1 MSGGRAKSDE
11 ADIEAIFTR
20 LRAEVEGRVTAH
32 AGVSDAAAGAYRTCS
47 RSEAERLWPVT
58 AERLL
63 ARPPGARGFL
73 SHTVKKVLRKAMRW
87 YVEPLAAS
95 QRQFNLVALR
105 LMDEVA
111 ASTVS
116 ELDERVTRLERARR
130 VPNTAPGSW
139 QAAPAP
145 AHAPAFAPM
154 PDYFAFQSRLRGS
167 IDEIRERQARYVDDF
182 REQAPVLD
190 LGCGRGE
197 FLRLLADEGIEARGV
212 DIDPDM
218 VAFCEGEGL
227 DVEEGDAL
235 AQLEGLPSGSLGG
248 IFCAH
253 VIEHLPPD
261 RLVRLLELA
270 ADRLRPGGVLIAE
283 TPNPRTLVA
292 LSTFFAD
299 LTHVQPVHPDTLTV
313 LARQAGFARADIRYT
328 NEPPAEARLQPLEVG
343 GKDAVAR
350 QGLAVAND
358 NFTRL
363 NEVVFGPQDYALVA
377 QT

>member
-1 MSGGRAKSDE
+1 MSGGRAKSGE
-11 ADIEAIFTR
+11 ADIEAIFAR
-20 LRAEVEGRVTAH
+20 LRAEVEGRVTPQ
-32 AGVSDAAAGAYRTCS
+32 AGVSDGAAGAYRTGS

-73 SHTVKKVLRKAMRW
+73 SHTVKKMLRKAMRW

-105 LMDEVA
+105 LIDEVA

-130 VPNTAPGSW
+130 APQG
-139 QAAPAP
+139 APAP
-145 AHAPAFAPM
+145 APAPPAAPAAAFAPM

-182 REQAPVLD
+182 RERAPVLD

-218 VAFCEGEGL
+218 VAFCVGEGL
-227 DVEEGDAL
+227 DVEQGDAL
-235 AQLEGLPSGSLGG
+235 AHLETLPSGSLGG

-253 VIEHLPPD
+253 VIEHLTPD

>member
-1 MSGGRAKSDE
+1 
-11 ADIEAIFTR
+11 
-20 LRAEVEGRVTAH
+20 
-32 AGVSDAAAGAYRTCS
+32 
-47 RSEAERLWPVT
+47 
-58 AERLL
+58 
-63 ARPPGARGFL
+63 
-73 SHTVKKVLRKAMRW
+73 VKKMLRKAMRW

-130 VPNTAPGSW
+130 VPQRAPGSW

-167 IDEIRERQARYVDDF
+167 IEEIRERQARYVEDF
-182 REQAPVLD
+182 RERAPVLD

-197 FLRLLADEGIEARGV
+197 FLRLLADEGVEARGV
-212 DIDPDM
+212 DMDADM
-218 VAFCEGEGL
+218 VAFCRGEGL
-227 DVEEGDAL
+227 DVDQGDAL
-235 AQLEGLPSGSLGG
+235 AHLEGLASGSLGG

-253 VIEHLPPD
+253 VIEHLTPD
-261 RLVRLLELA
+261 HLVRLLELA
-270 ADRLRPGGVLIAE
+270 ADRLRPGGVLITE

-299 LTHVQPVHPDTLTV
+299 LTHVQPIHPDTLTV
-313 LARQAGFARADIRYT
+313 LARQAGFARADIRYL
-328 NEPPAEARLQPLEVG
+328 NEPPPEARLQAMQAV
-343 GKDAVAR
+343 GKDAGVR
-350 QGLAVAND
+350 QALAVADD

>member
-11 ADIEAIFTR
+11 ADIEAIFAR
-20 LRAEVEGRVTAH
+20 LRAEVEGRVTPQ
-32 AGVSDAAAGAYRTCS
+32 AGVSDGAAGAYRTGS

-73 SHTVKKVLRKAMRW
+73 SHTVKKMLRKAMRW

-105 LMDEVA
+105 LIDEVA

-130 VPNTAPGSW
+130 APQG
-139 QAAPAP
+139 APAP
-145 AHAPAFAPM
+145 APAPPAAPAAAFAPM

-182 REQAPVLD
+182 RERAPVLD

-218 VAFCEGEGL
+218 VAFCVGEGL
-227 DVEEGDAL
+227 DVEQGDAL
-235 AQLEGLPSGSLGG
+235 AHLETLPSGSLGG

-253 VIEHLPPD
+253 VIEHLTPD

>member
-1 MSGGRAKSDE
+1 M
-11 ADIEAIFTR
+11 
-20 LRAEVEGRVTAH
+20 
-32 AGVSDAAAGAYRTCS
+32 
-47 RSEAERLWPVT
+47 
-58 AERLL
+58 
-63 ARPPGARGFL
+63 RGFL

-105 LMDEVA
+105 LIDEVA

-130 VPNTAPGSW
+130 VPQG
-139 QAAPAP
+139 APAP
-145 AHAPAFAPM
+145 APPLAAAPTPAFAPM
-154 PDYFAFQSRLRGS
+154 PDYFAFQARLRGS

-182 REQAPVLD
+182 RERAPVLD

-212 DIDPDM
+212 DSDPDM
-218 VAFCEGEGL
+218 VAFCVGEGL
-227 DVEEGDAL
+227 DVEQGDAL
-235 AQLEGLPSGSLGG
+235 AHLEGLPSGSLGG

-253 VIEHLPPD
+253 VIEHLTPD

-328 NEPPAEARLQPLEVG
+328 NEPPPEARLQPLEAG
-343 GKDAVAR
+343 GKDAVVR
-350 QGLAVAND
+350 QGLAVADD
-358 NFTRL
+358 NFARL

-377 QT
+377 HT

>member
-1 MSGGRAKSDE
+1 MSGGRAKSEE

-20 LRAEVEGRVTAH
+20 LRAEVEGRVTAQ
-32 AGVSDAAAGAYRTCS
+32 GRVSDGAAGAYRTGS

-73 SHTVKKVLRKAMRW
+73 SHTVKKLLRKAMRW

-105 LMDEVA
+105 LIDEVA

-130 VPNTAPGSW
+130 APQG
-139 QAAPAP
+139 APAP
-145 AHAPAFAPM
+145 AHAPAPTAPAPVFAPM
-154 PDYFAFQSRLRGS
+154 PDYFAFQARLRGS

-218 VAFCEGEGL
+218 VAFCVGEGL
-227 DVEEGDAL
+227 DVEQGDGL
-235 AQLEGLPSGSLGG
+235 AHLEGLPSGSLGG

-270 ADRLRPGGVLIAE
+270 ADRLRPSGVLITE

-313 LARQAGFARADIRYT
+313 LARQAGFARAEIRYT
-328 NEPPAEARLQPLEVG
+328 NEPPPEARLQSLQAG
-343 GKDAVAR
+343 GKDAAVR
-350 QGLAVAND
+350 QGLAVADD

-377 QT
+377 RT